1 MNETL
6 LYLPWVG
13 GVLAYVLVVINML
26 DVKSLNTIKNIY
38 LSEVTNRWNKYPDFD
53 EKSPSSQYVWA
64 KLNSVALASTIYL
77 GMALVTALTSALVIY
92 QYQGGV
98 ITFGHLILSYILPV
112 VGLLVYNIF
121 LLGKVGVYF
130 HEHLREVFDGDRKV
144 GYELDFR
151 INLLPQLPYLKS
163 ISILLL
169 LGCQY
174 LIFTPTHIGG

>member
-13 GVLAYVLVVINML
+13 
-26 DVKSLNTIKNIY
+26 
-38 LSEVTNRWNKYPDFD
+38 
-53 EKSPSSQYVWA
+53 
-64 KLNSVALASTIYL
+64 
-77 GMALVTALTSALVIY
+77 
-92 QYQGGV
+92 
-98 ITFGHLILSYILPV
+98 
-112 VGLLVYNIF
+112 
-121 LLGKVGVYF
+121 
-130 HEHLREVFDGDRKV
+130 

-174 LIFTPTHIGG
+174 LIFYTNPHRRLR